1 MTAKIVLT
9 NHSDYRITL
18 HRVSERPIQRIVITF
33 GGQPSD
39 LADEG
44 FGTSFCLEQGWNTI
58 YVAQRRG
65 TQFQGLSIE
74 AFRSAVAESCAGRD
88 VVTYGSSL
96 GAYAAIYYGGSV
108 NARMIAAAPMLPAWR
123 ALKLRAY
130 SDLPVTHGDIKEGP
144 LSEHQPV
151 VIFDP
156 TIKNDAH
163 LVKDLIAPAYPN
175 LRAVEIPYAGHTVL
189 VTLSQARLLK
199 PIILGVIERDEV
211 IAFVP
216 PAEGTA
222 IYHGERGRSLIATDR
237 QAALAELRK
246 SLAIA
251 PSKRYFGVLVN
262 LLIRMG
268 DKEGAQRL
276 IDEAAASG
284 VRRLTLVPAIRKTTE
299 QAGLKVF

>member
-1 MTAKIVLT
+1 MTSKTVLT
-9 NHSDYRITL
+9 DHADYRITL
-18 HRVSERPIQRIVITF
+18 HRACERPSQRIVITF

-44 FGTSFCLEQGWNTI
+44 FGTPFCLERGWDTI
-58 YVAQRRG
+58 YVAQRHG

-74 AFRSAVAESCAGRD
+74 AFRSATTEFCAGRD

-123 ALKLRAY
+123 PLKLRAY
-130 SDLPVTHGDIKEGP
+130 SDLPVTHGDIKDGP

-156 TIKNDAH
+156 KIKNDAH
-163 LVKDLIAPAYPN
+163 LIRDLAAPAYPN
-175 LRAVEIPYAGHTVL
+175 FRAVEVPYAGHTVL

-199 PIILGVIERDEV
+199 PIVLSIIERDE
-211 IAFVP
+211 IISFDP

-237 QAALAELRK
+237 QAALVELRK

-251 PSKRYFGVLVN
+251 PSKRFFGMLVN

-268 DKEGAQRL
+268 DKEGAQRV

-284 VRRLTLVPAIRKTTE
+284 DRRMILVPAVRRTAE
-299 QAGLKVF
+299 QAGLKVS